1 MEEKSIK
8 GTRTEQNLLKAFAGE
23 SQAARRYEMFAKIAS
38 AEGYEQIA
46 AIFRETADHEK
57 IHAKTFFEY
66 LEGGMVEITAAYPAG
81 KLGTTAENLV
91 EAAEG
96 ENEEWSHLYPE
107 FAKVAEEEGFRRI
120 ATAFKLVASVEAH
133 HEARYLKLLERVK
146 EGKVFE
152 RPEKTKWFCKK
163 CGYIYEGEK
172 ALKNCPACRH
182 PQAWFEVLAE
192 NY

>member
-23 SQAARRYEMFAKIAS
+23 SQAARRYEMYAKVAS
-38 AEGYEQIA
+38 EEGYEQIA

-57 IHAKTFFEY
+57 MHAKTFYEF

-81 KLGTTAENLV
+81 KIGTTAENLKG
-91 EAAEG
+91 AAAG
-96 ENEEWSHLYPE
+96 ENEEWTALYPE
-107 FAKVAEEEGFRRI
+107 FARIAEEEGFRRV
-120 ATAFKLVASVEAH
+120 ATTFKLVAAVEEH
-133 HEARYLKLLERVK
+133 HEARYLKLLKRVK

-152 RPEKTKWFCKK
+152 RPDKVKWFCRK

-182 PQAWFEVLAE
+182 PQAWFEEMAE
-192 NY
+192 NF